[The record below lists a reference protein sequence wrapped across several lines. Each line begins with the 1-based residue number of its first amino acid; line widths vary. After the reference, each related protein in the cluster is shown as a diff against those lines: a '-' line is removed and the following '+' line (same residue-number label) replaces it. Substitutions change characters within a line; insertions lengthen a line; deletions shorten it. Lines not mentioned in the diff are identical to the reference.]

1 MSSQNVNVARFA
13 RNVEW
18 DFLTDFQTPCVFL
31 VRLKV
36 GFGNNEGPSKE
47 LINTKTFLLMIFCI
61 IIMRIGF
68 EFGAI
73 KSFQVAFIFSHCLHI
88 ILALQIIHHSQAL
101 RHHIGQKCHQFII
114 RVQHRFKTLIGHF
127 HASRCFQ
134 NSVDPIYGVNVWY
147 NKRKFSLWNS
157 RNLWCKIWKS
167 QKNVRFE
174 LSRFD
179 FFSGLYKIFQS
190 ISFAQFDFWRENSNI
205 F

>member
-101 RHHIGQKCHQFII
+101 RHHIRQKYHQIVI
-114 RVQHRFKTLIGHF
+114 RVELRFNTLINHLN
-127 HASRCFQ
+127 ASRWFQ
-134 NSVDPIYGVNVWY
+134 NSIDPIYSVNVWI
-147 NKRKFSLWNS
+147 LM
-157 RNLWCKIWKS
+157 
-167 QKNVRFE
+167 
-174 LSRFD
+174 
-179 FFSGLYKIFQS
+179 
-190 ISFAQFDFWRENSNI
+190 
-205 F
+205 